1 MADALG
7 EGFDTRWTTSAVARR
22 DAPRAMSATDT
33 MRQHATAH
41 FRATQHAV
49 MRSVMPGDT
58 WAWCYVHGVQAELS
72 PAPPERLGAAR

>member
-22 DAPRAMSATDT
+22 DAPRAMSTDT

-41 FRATQHAV
+41 FRATQHPV